1 MENRNLQDAKR
12 IVVKVGTSSLIRANG
27 KINLQAIDELCYTLS
42 GLVNEDKEVVLVSS
56 GAVGVGLANMGL
68 VQRPKQI
75 PEQQALAAIGQSQ
88 LMTIYQQ
95 RFAMYSQK
103 TSQILL
109 THDVLTYPE
118 SRENV
123 LNTFN
128 ELLKWKV
135 IPVVNENDTVAVDE
149 MDHQT
154 SFGDN
159 DWLSAV
165 VASGID
171 ADLLIVLSDIDG
183 LFDKNPKKYADANL
197 ISEVTE
203 ISEKITGAAGG
214 TGSRFGTGGMATKIK
229 AMDRMINEGRKAV
242 LANGKRPSI
251 IFEILNGKQIGT
263 LFHKK

>member
-154 SFGDN
+154 SFGD
-159 DWLSAV
+159 
-165 VASGID
+165 
-171 ADLLIVLSDIDG
+171 G
-183 LFDKNPKKYADANL
+183 L
-197 ISEVTE
+197 
-203 ISEKITGAAGG
+203 
-214 TGSRFGTGGMATKIK
+214 
-229 AMDRMINEGRKAV
+229 
-242 LANGKRPSI
+242 
-251 IFEILNGKQIGT
+251 
-263 LFHKK
+263 